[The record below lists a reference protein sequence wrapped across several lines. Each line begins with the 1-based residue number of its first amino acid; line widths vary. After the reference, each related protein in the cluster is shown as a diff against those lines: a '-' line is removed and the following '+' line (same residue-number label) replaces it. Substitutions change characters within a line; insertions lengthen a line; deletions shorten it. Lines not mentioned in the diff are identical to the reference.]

1 MKRKRM
7 IIKAALAVVL
17 VFGMVAVG
25 CASKPKVEKKSDP
38 AAPNT
43 TEDATEA
50 GAATATAEAAL
61 DAAQGELTA
70 ATAAEA
76 AAKNPQEVEAA
87 RKRKQQALDAL
98 VEAGNL
104 YNQATERVVW
114 SEMTS
119 IPNKNF
125 ESRGIVIFVAERGSV
140 VTATDLMK
148 EAKKV
153 SADDII
159 NVRIDTERTP
169 EGGVMSSS
177 GSATAIKYIGD
188 GLNEIVITKNEKDG
202 AKSEK
207 IIDRKIGGAG
217 TYGN

>member
-25 CASKPKVEKKSDP
+25 CASKPKVEKKSEPIDS

-50 GAATATAEAAL
+50 GVAEAAL

-202 AKSEK
+202 ARTEK